1 MNSYQQL
8 PPQERMVIMAKIYH
22 HIWYSEGRYFD
33 MLNKKRFTIL
43 KQTEPTKSITR
54 NFIQS
59 IIKDHYEM
67 IGKLEKLLDQ
77 FPVVER
83 IARHK
88 RRPAEEIILAVNEVF
103 NTDCTEHSRR
113 QRVADARHCAVYML
127 RQYTDLTLKEI
138 GEQLGSNGH
147 HTTILHSIKTCKN
160 LIDIDEHFAEKYS
173 QTKIL
178 LDSKLQLI

>member
-1 MNSYQQL
+1 
-8 PPQERMVIMAKIYH
+8 
-22 HIWYSEGRYFD
+22 
-33 MLNKKRFTIL
+33 L
-43 KQTEPTKSITR
+43 KQTESTKSITR

-88 RRPAEEIILAVNEVF
+88 RRPAEEIINAVNEVF